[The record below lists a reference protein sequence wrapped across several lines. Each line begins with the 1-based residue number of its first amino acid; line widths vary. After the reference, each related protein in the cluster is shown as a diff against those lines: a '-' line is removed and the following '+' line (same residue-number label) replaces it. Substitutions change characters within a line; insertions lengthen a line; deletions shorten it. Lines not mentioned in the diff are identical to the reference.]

1 MAAVN
6 VEGGAMNAA
15 DWDFTPQD
23 HEVLNPADVYRC
35 FRTTDVVDRILAS
48 ALDAVLNAASEYSG
62 LDTDN
67 PHVRLRLVT
76 AYMQSAATVYAAECA
91 AAKHVQNE

>member
-1 MAAVN
+1 MAAVT

-15 DWDFTPQD
+15 EWDFTPLE

-35 FRTTDVVDRILAS
+35 ERTADVVNRILAA
-48 ALDAVLNAASEYSG
+48 ALDAVTNACSEYTG

-67 PHVRLRLVT
+67 PRVRLHLVT
-76 AYMQSAATVYAAECA
+76 ACIQAAATVHAAECA

>member
-6 VEGGAMNAA
+6 LEGGAMNAA
-15 DWDFTPQD
+15 DWDFTPLE

-35 FRTTDVVDRILAS
+35 FRTTDVVDRILDS
-48 ALDAVLNAASEYSG
+48 ALDAVLNVASEYSG
-62 LDTDN
+62 LDADN

>member
-6 VEGGAMNAA
+6 LEGGAMNAA
-15 DWDFTPQD
+15 DWDFTPLE

-35 FRTTDVVDRILAS
+35 FRTTDVVDRILAA
-48 ALDAVLNAASEYSG
+48 ALEAVVNAASEYTG

-67 PHVRLRLVT
+67 PHVRLHLVT